1 MTRGGQAKSKDG
13 PERRCIATGDT
24 GPKTGLI
31 RFAVGPDG
39 AVVPDI
45 LGKLPGRG
53 IWVSADRAALA
64 KVAEKRLFSRA
75 AKMQVTVPEGL
86 VDQVEAAL
94 ARRVIELISMARKA
108 GRAVAGFEKVKGWL
122 LSGEAAVLMQAT
134 DGSPRERSR
143 LRPPP
148 GKDSF
153 FAVLTASELGLSF
166 GREHVIHAALAAGG
180 LTDRVREDA
189 TRLSGVRETIGSEP
203 AGKAKKTYERE

>member
-1 MTRGGQAKSKDG
+1 MKDD
-13 PERRCIATGDT
+13 PERRCIVTGET
-24 GPKTGLI
+24 GPKAGLI
-31 RFAVGPDG
+31 RFVVSPEGS
-39 AVVPDI
+39 VVPDI

-53 IWVSADRAALA
+53 IWVSADRAALEKA
-64 KVAEKRLFSRA
+64 VDKRLFSRG
-75 AKMQVTVPEGL
+75 AKRQVAVPDGMTDL
-86 VDQVEAAL
+86 VEYAL
-94 ARRVIELISMARKA
+94 ARRVVDLISMARKA

-122 LSGEAAVLMQAT
+122 LSGEAVVLLQAT

-180 LTDRVREDA
+180 LADKVGEDA
-189 TRLSGVRETIGSEP
+189 TRLSGVRKTDGGKS
-203 AGKAKKTYERE
+203 AGKAKKTDERE